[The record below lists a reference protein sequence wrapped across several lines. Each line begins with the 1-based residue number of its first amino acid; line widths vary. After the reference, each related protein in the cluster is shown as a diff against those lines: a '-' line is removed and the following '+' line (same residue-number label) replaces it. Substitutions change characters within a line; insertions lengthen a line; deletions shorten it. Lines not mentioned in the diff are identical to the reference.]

1 MNSTNGLYTYRDGLA
16 DDEARASAM
25 LVSLGGFV
33 DAGHTQQLLAAHIL
47 AHHEHELVAT
57 FDADQLVD
65 YRSRRPMMGF
75 ETDRY
80 TSYDAP
86 KIELHRVRDL
96 DGTPFL
102 MLTGVEPDYQWE
114 RVAAA
119 VQEIV
124 DELGVELTVL
134 AHGVPMG
141 VPHTRPIGVTAHGSN
156 PALIGDSVSMIG
168 KMLVPGSIEALL
180 ELRLGEAGRDVV
192 GYAVHVPH
200 YLAQIALPGASLV
213 ALERIAGVTGLRL
226 ERAELEAGAAKAA
239 EALRSELADREDVAQ
254 VVAALE
260 RQYDAQVARTEPRG
274 LTAGGEASL
283 PTADEIGAEAEA
295 FLRELGGGDHDG

>member
-1 MNSTNGLYTYRDGLA
+1 MHSSNDLYAYREGITT
-16 DDEARASAM
+16 DDARASVM

-33 DAGHTQQLLAAHIL
+33 DAGHTQALLAAHIL
-47 AHHEHELVAT
+47 AHHEHQLIAT

-75 ETDRY
+75 ESDRY

-86 KIELHRVRDL
+86 TIELHRVLDL

-114 RVAAA
+114 RVVDA
-119 VQEIV
+119 VREIV
-124 DELGVELTVL
+124 VALGVDLTVL

-141 VPHTRPIGVTAHGSN
+141 VPHTRPIGVTVHGTN
-156 PALIGDSVSMIG
+156 PALVGESASPFG
-168 KMLVPGSIEALL
+168 KLLVPGSIEALL
-180 ELRLGEAGRDVV
+180 ELRFGEAGRNVV

-200 YLAQIALPGASLV
+200 YLAQLAQPGASLV
-213 ALERIAGVTGLRL
+213 ALERIAGSTGLRL
-226 ERAELEAGAAKAA
+226 ERAELEMGAAKAA
-239 EALRSELADREDVAQ
+239 ESLRSELADREDVAQ

-260 RQYDAQVARTEPRG
+260 QQYDAQYGQVQRRG
-274 LTAGGEASL
+274 LTAAAEAEL

-295 FLRELGGGDHDG
+295 FLRGLGDDEQ

>member
-1 MNSTNGLYTYRDGLA
+1 MHSSNDLYAYREGITT
-16 DDEARASAM
+16 DDARASVM

-33 DAGHTQQLLAAHIL
+33 DAGHTQALLAAHIL
-47 AHHEHELVAT
+47 AHHENQLIAT

-65 YRSRRPMMGF
+65 YRGRRPMMAF

-86 KIELHRVRDL
+86 KIELHRVLDL

-102 MLTGVEPDYQWE
+102 MLAGVEPDYQWE
-114 RVAAA
+114 RVVGA
-119 VQEIV
+119 VREIV
-124 DELGVELTVL
+124 DELGVDLTVL

-141 VPHTRPIGVTAHGSN
+141 VPHTRPIGVTVHGTN
-156 PALIGDSVSMIG
+156 PSLVGESVSPFG
-168 KMLVPGSIEALL
+168 KLMVPGNIEALL
-180 ELRLGEAGRDVV
+180 ELRLGEAGRNVV

-213 ALERIAGVTGLRL
+213 ALERIAGTTGLRL
-226 ERAELEAGAAKAA
+226 ERGELEVGAAQAA
-239 EALRSELADREDVAQ
+239 EALRNELASREDVAQ

-260 RQYDAQVARTEPRG
+260 QQYDAQAGRREHPG
-274 LTAGGEASL
+274 LTAGTEAQL

-295 FLRELGGGDHDG
+295 FLRGLDDDR